1 MTLRDRLLATPL
13 LVTLSA
19 LSGVAMFLP
28 AIHATLT
35 NMDRVAQAFFYSGLL
50 VLILSGMVWIAT
62 SNWRP
67 RNIARS
73 QLASLVGAYGL
84 MPVIFALPVAQAV
97 PDTSFLNAWFE
108 MVSSFTTTGATL
120 YDTPG
125 RLPPSL
131 HLWRATVGWL
141 GGLFILVTATAI
153 LAPMNLGGVEV
164 MSGRAPGRGSEGVS
178 QITRVADPLQRF
190 SRYTAQLF
198 PIYVGLTLLLW
209 LLLMIAGEVNLVA
222 LIHAMGT
229 LSTSG
234 IGTDGDLS
242 VLRSGLWGEAL
253 VVVFLCLAITRRFLP
268 GTQFAQVQSGPMRRD
283 PEVRLAVVLVA
294 TTTAVLF
301 FRHFIGAIEVE
312 ASDDAA
318 SALRALWG
326 IFFMAVSFLTTT
338 GYESGEWA
346 AARSW
351 SGLPSPGLIL
361 LGLAIIGGGVATTAG
376 GVKLLRVY
384 ALFRHGERE
393 LEKLIH
399 PSSIGGQGQQARRL
413 RREGAYF
420 AWLFF
425 MLFALS
431 IAVSTSALS
440 LMNLPF
446 ENALVLTLA
455 ALSTTGQLADL
466 AGGAPIRYAE
476 LQASAKCF
484 LAVVMVVGR
493 LETLAL
499 LALFAPSSWQR

>member
-1 MTLRDRLLATPL
+1 MSLRDRLLAAPL

-19 LSGVAMFLP
+19 LSGAAMFLP
-28 AIHATLT
+28 AAHATLT
-35 NMDRVAQAFFYSGLL
+35 GLHRVAQGFFYSGVL
-50 VLILSGMVWIAT
+50 VLILSGMVWLAT
-62 SNWRP
+62 SNWQP
-67 RNIARS
+67 RNLARS
-73 QLASLVGAYGL
+73 QLGSLVGAYAL
-84 MPVIFALPVAQAV
+84 MPVIFAVPLTQAL
-97 PDTSFLNAWFE
+97 PDTSFTNAWFE
-108 MVSSFTTTGATL
+108 MVSSFTTTGASL

-125 RLPPSL
+125 RLSPPL

-164 MSGRAPGRGSEGVS
+164 MSGRAPGRGAEGLS
-178 QITRVADPLQRF
+178 QITRVADPSQRF
-190 SRYTAQLF
+190 LRYTLLLF
-198 PIYVGLTLLLW
+198 PIYAGLTLLLW
-209 LLLMIAGEVNLVA
+209 LLLMIAGEVNLLA

-234 IGTDGDLS
+234 IGMDDDLS
-242 VLRSGLWGEAL
+242 GLRTGLVGEAL
-253 VVVFLCLAITRRFLP
+253 IVLFLMLAVTRRFLP
-268 GTQFAQVQSGPMRRD
+268 GTQFVLMQGPLRRD

-294 TTTAVLF
+294 LTTAVLF
-301 FRHFIGAIEVE
+301 FRHFIGAIEV
-312 ASDDAA
+312 AATDDAD
-318 SALRALWG
+318 SAFRALWG
-326 IFFMAVSFLTTT
+326 TFFMAVSFLTTT

-351 SGLPSPGLIL
+351 SGLPSPGLVL

-384 ALFRHGERE
+384 ALFRHGQRE

-399 PSSIGGQGQQARRL
+399 PSSIGGQGQLARRL

-431 IAVSTSALS
+431 IAVSTAALS
-440 LMNLPF
+440 LMGLPF
-446 ENALVLTLA
+446 EDALVLTLA

-466 AGGAPIRYAE
+466 AGAAPIRYAD
-476 LQASAKCF
+476 LDTMAKVF
-484 LAVVMVVGR
+484 LAMVMVVGR

-499 LALFAPSSWQR
+499 LALLAPASWQR

>member
-1 MTLRDRLLATPL
+1 MTLRDRLLAAPL
-13 LVTLSA
+13 LVILSA

-28 AIHATLT
+28 AAHATLT
-35 NMDRVAQAFFYSGLL
+35 NMDQVAQSFFYSGLM
-50 VLILSGMVWIAT
+50 VLIVTAMVWLAT
-62 SNWRP
+62 STWRP
-67 RNIARS
+67 RNLARS
-73 QLASLVGAYGL
+73 QLASLVGAYAL
-84 MPVIFALPVAQAV
+84 MPVIFAVPVTQAL

-108 MVSSFTTTGATL
+108 MVSCFTTTGASL

-125 RLPPSL
+125 RLAPSL

-164 MSGRAPGRGSEGVS
+164 MSGRAPGRGGAAGLS
-178 QITRVADPLQRF
+178 QITKVADPSQRF
-190 SRYTAQLF
+190 LRYTMVLF
-198 PIYVGLTLLLW
+198 PIYSGLTLLLW
-209 LLLMIAGEVNLVA
+209 LLLMIAGEVNLLA

-234 IGTDGDLS
+234 IGLDGDLS
-242 VLRSGLWGEAL
+242 MLRTGLVGEVLIVL
-253 VVVFLCLAITRRFLP
+253 FLLLAVTRRFLP
-268 GTQFAQVQSGPMRRD
+268 GAQSALMQGPLHRD
-283 PEVRLAVVLVA
+283 PEVRLAAIVIA

-312 ASDDAA
+312 ATDDAA

-326 IFFMAVSFLTTT
+326 TFFMAVSFLTTT

-351 SGLPSPGLIL
+351 SGLPSPGLVL

-399 PSSIGGQGQQARRL
+399 PSSIGGQGSQARRL

-431 IAVSTSALS
+431 IAVSTAALS

-446 ENALVLTLA
+446 EDALVLTLA

-466 AGGAPIRYAE
+466 AGSTPIRYAE
-476 LQASAKCF
+476 LDSAAKAF
-484 LAVVMVVGR
+484 LAMVMVVGR

>member
-1 MTLRDRLLATPL
+1 MLRDRLLATPL

-28 AIHATLT
+28 AAHATLT
-35 NMDRVAQAFFYSGLL
+35 DLHRVAQAFFYSGVL
-50 VLILSGMVWIAT
+50 VLIVTSMVWLAT

-67 RNIARS
+67 RNVARS
-73 QLASLVGAYGL
+73 QLASLVGAYAL
-84 MPVIFALPVAQAV
+84 MPVIFAIPLTQAL
-97 PDTSFLNAWFE
+97 PDTSFANAWFE
-108 MVSSFTTTGATL
+108 MVSCFTTTGATL

-125 RLPPSL
+125 RLSAPL

-141 GGLFILVTATAI
+141 GGMFILITATAI

-164 MSGRAPGRGSEGVS
+164 MSGRAPGRGADGLS
-178 QITRVADPLQRF
+178 QITRVADPSQRF
-190 SRYTAQLF
+190 LRYTLLLF
-198 PIYVGLTLLLW
+198 PIYAGLTLLLW
-209 LLLMIAGEVNLVA
+209 LLLMIAGEVNLLA

-234 IGTDGDLS
+234 IGMEGDLS
-242 VLRSGLWGEAL
+242 GLRTGLWGEAL
-253 VVVFLCLAITRRFLP
+253 IVLFLMLAVTRRLLP
-268 GTQFAQVQSGPMRRD
+268 GTQFALMQGPLRRD
-283 PEVRLAVVLVA
+283 PEVRLAAILIA

-312 ASDDAA
+312 ATDDAV

-326 IFFMAVSFLTTT
+326 TFFMAVSFLTTT
-338 GYESGEWA
+338 GYESGEWT

-351 SGLPSPGLIL
+351 SGLPSPGLVL

-393 LEKLIH
+393 LERLIH
-399 PSSIGGQGQQARRL
+399 PSSIGGQGPQARRL

-431 IAVSTSALS
+431 IAVSTAALS
-440 LMNLPF
+440 LMHLPF
-446 ENALVLTLA
+446 EDALVLTLA

-466 AGGAPIRYAE
+466 AGAAPIRYAE
-476 LQASAKCF
+476 LDTVAKAF
-484 LAVVMVVGR
+484 LAMVMVVGR

-499 LALFAPSSWQR
+499 LALFAPASWQR

>member
-1 MTLRDRLLATPL
+1 MTLRERMLATPL
-13 LVTLSA
+13 LVVLSA

-28 AIHATLT
+28 AAHATLSRLHQT
-35 NMDRVAQAFFYSGLL
+35 AQAFFYSGLL
-50 VLILSGMVWIAT
+50 VLIVSGMVWIAT
-62 SNWRP
+62 SNWQP
-67 RNIARS
+67 RNVARS
-73 QLASLVGAYGL
+73 QLASLVGAYAL

-108 MVSSFTTTGATL
+108 MVSSFTTTGASL

-125 RLPPSL
+125 RLAPSL

-164 MSGRAPGRGSEGVS
+164 MSGRAPGRGTDGLG
-178 QITRVADPLQRF
+178 QITRVADPSQRF
-190 SRYTAQLF
+190 LRYALLLF
-198 PIYVGLTLLLW
+198 PIYSGLTLLLW
-209 LLLMIAGEVNLVA
+209 LLLMIAGEVNLLA

-234 IGTDGDLS
+234 IGMTGDLS
-242 VLRSGLWGEAL
+242 GLRTGLWGEML
-253 VVVFLCLAITRRFLP
+253 IVLFLMLAITRRFLP
-268 GTQFAQVQSGPMRRD
+268 GTQFALMQGPLRRD
-283 PEVRLAVVLVA
+283 PEVRLAVILIV

-312 ASDDAA
+312 STDDAA
-318 SALRALWG
+318 SAFRALWG
-326 IFFMAVSFLTTT
+326 TFFMAVSFLTTT
-338 GYESGEWA
+338 GYASGEWA

-351 SGLPSPGLIL
+351 SGLASPGLVL

-399 PSSIGGQGQQARRL
+399 PSSIGGQGPQARRM

-431 IAVSTSALS
+431 IAVGTAVLS
-440 LMNLPF
+440 LIGLQF
-446 ENALVLTLA
+446 EDALVLTLA

-466 AGGAPIRYAE
+466 AGAAPIRFAD
-476 LQASAKCF
+476 LSAVAKVF

-499 LALFAPSSWQR
+499 LALLAPSSWQR